1 MLTVAAAVL
10 SAAAAAKRLPE
21 AQVVEGGALEVRGEN
36 ATEVKVSNGLV
47 ATATLR
53 ENEVTLVG
61 ASIGTA
67 ELAFVDDRGTFAVMP
82 VKVVPKYWDVL
93 QKLLSDDP
101 DVVVEIVGGKIV
113 LVGATANG
121 ETLRTLAEVRRLD
134 PERIISHVTYSA
146 EALTVIVRE
155 FLDRIGSTNVAVTV
169 CGREVSLAGSL
180 FDKAAAKALGERVRK
195 LLAEFPGV
203 TVNVDSLTVRRQKI
217 LINIQFVDWD
227 DTRARDL
234 GLRGPDSLTA
244 FLNFEHGFDWNGS
257 DSSANNRSSTRDF
270 GGNGSSGSSASGSW
284 SSSSQSG
291 SDSSQ
296 SASSSSR
303 SGSGYSHRSS
313 DLFQST
319 QAGRGGTFESL
330 ATDAYEG
337 HLGFGVEKVE
347 VKLNMMKKNG
357 VAKKTYGTTLATQS
371 GEEVKFQNGGT
382 HYMKTGGNFSNGD
395 VRNIEWGYN
404 ITAKPVILDDSTV
417 NLDFNLEYSDRV
429 DPGHETEDYDVV
441 KYQTKSRYMMRP
453 GESIVLSGFNKS
465 AEAEAKHGIP
475 FLSKIPGMTWLFGET
490 IGDDDRQEKLLVVTV
505 DWLLEDSD
513 GALRRIQEMKDRK
526 VSVEMP

>member
-169 CGREVSLAGSL
+169 CGREVSLSGSM
-180 FDKAAAKALGERVRK
+180 FDKAAATALGERVRK

-203 TVNVDSLTVRRQKI
+203 TVNVDALTVRRQKI
-217 LINIQFVDWD
+217 LISIQFVDWD

-244 FLNFEHGFDWNGS
+244 FLNFDHGFSWNGS
-257 DSSANNRSSTRDF
+257 DSSADNRSTSHESGRS
-270 GGNGSSGSSASGSW
+270 GSAGSSWA
-284 SSSSQSG
+284 SSSESG
-291 SDSSQ
+291 SDPSQ
-296 SASSSSR
+296 SSS
-303 SGSGYSHRSS
+303 SHRSS
-313 DLFQST
+313 DLFQSI
-319 QAGRGGTFESL
+319 QNGLGRTSDSL
-330 ATDAYEG
+330 SANAYEG
-337 HLGFGVEKVE
+337 HLGFGVDKVE

-453 GESIVLSGFNKS
+453 GESIVLSGFNKRT
-465 AEAEAKHGIP
+465 EAEAKHGIP

-490 IGDDDRQEKLLVVTV
+490 IGDDDKQEKLLVVTV

-513 GALRRIQEMKDRK
+513 GALRRIREMKDRK

>member
-1 MLTVAAAVL
+1 MLTVAATVL

-36 ATEVKVSNGLV
+36 ASEVRVSNGLIV
-47 ATATLR
+47 TATLR

-61 ASIGTA
+61 ASIGSA
-67 ELAFVDDRGTFAVMP
+67 ELAFADDRGTFAVMP

-93 QKLLSDDP
+93 QKLLADDP

-121 ETLRTLAEVRRLD
+121 ETLRTLAEVQRLD

-169 CGREVSLAGSL
+169 CGREVSLAGSM

-203 TVNVDSLTVRRQKI
+203 TVNVDALTVRRQKI
-217 LINIQFVDWD
+217 LISIQFVDWD

-244 FLNFEHGFDWNGS
+244 FLNFDHGFSWNGS
-257 DSSANNRSSTRDF
+257 DSSADNRSTSHESGRS
-270 GGNGSSGSSASGSW
+270 GSAGSSWA
-284 SSSSQSG
+284 SSSESG
-291 SDSSQ
+291 SDPSQ
-296 SASSSSR
+296 SSS
-303 SGSGYSHRSS
+303 SHRSS
-313 DLFQST
+313 ELFQSI
-319 QAGRGGTFESL
+319 QNGLGRTSDSL
-330 ATDAYEG
+330 SANAYEG
-337 HLGFGVEKVE
+337 HLGFGVDKVE

-490 IGDDDRQEKLLVVTV
+490 IGDDDKQEKLLVVTV

>member
-169 CGREVSLAGSL
+169 CGREVSLSGSM
-180 FDKAAAKALGERVRK
+180 FDKAAATALGERVRK

-203 TVNVDSLTVRRQKI
+203 TVNVDALTVRRQKI
-217 LINIQFVDWD
+217 LISIQFVDWD

-244 FLNFEHGFDWNGS
+244 FLNFDHGFSWNGS
-257 DSSANNRSSTRDF
+257 DSSADNRSTSHESGRS
-270 GGNGSSGSSASGSW
+270 GSAGSSWA
-284 SSSSQSG
+284 SSSESG
-291 SDSSQ
+291 SDPSQ
-296 SASSSSR
+296 SSS
-303 SGSGYSHRSS
+303 SHRSS
-313 DLFQST
+313 ELFQSI
-319 QAGRGGTFESL
+319 QNGLGRTSDSL
-330 ATDAYEG
+330 SANAYEG
-337 HLGFGVEKVE
+337 HLGFGVDKVE

-441 KYQTKSRYMMRP
+441 KYQTKSRYMMSP
-453 GESIVLSGFNKS
+453 GESIVLSGFNKRT
-465 AEAEAKHGIP
+465 EAEAKHGIP

-490 IGDDDRQEKLLVVTV
+490 IGDDDKQEKLLVVTV

-513 GALRRIQEMKDRK
+513 GALRRIREMKDRK

>member
-10 SAAAAAKRLPE
+10 SAVAAAKRLPE
-21 AQVVEGGALEVRGEN
+21 AQVFEGGALEVRGEN
-36 ATEVKVSNGLV
+36 ATEAKVSNGLV

-53 ENEVTLVG
+53 ENVVTLVG

-93 QKLLSDDP
+93 QKLLADDP
-101 DVVVEIVGGKIV
+101 DVVVEIVGGKVV

-121 ETLRTLAEVRRLD
+121 ETLRTLADVQRLD
-134 PERIISHVTYSA
+134 PARIISHVTYSA

-169 CGREVSLAGSL
+169 CGREVSLSGSL
-180 FDKAAAKALGERVRK
+180 YDKAAAKALGERVRK

-203 TVNVDSLTVRRQKI
+203 TVNVDALTVRRQKI
-217 LINIQFVDWD
+217 LISIQFVDWD

-244 FLNFEHGFDWNGS
+244 FLNFEQGFDWNGS
-257 DSSANNRSSTRDF
+257 DSSVNSRSSNRDS
-270 GGNGSSGSSASGSW
+270 GSNGASGSSASSSWSSSQSGAGS
-284 SSSSQSG
+284 SSSSQS
-291 SDSSQ
+291 S
-296 SASSSSR
+296 
-303 SGSGYSHRSS
+303 SGSSHRSS
-313 DLFQST
+313 DLFQSI
-319 QAGRGGTFESL
+319 QNARGRMSDSL
-330 ATDAYEG
+330 AANAYEG
-337 HLGFGVEKVE
+337 HLGFGVDKVE

-441 KYQTKSRYMMRP
+441 KYQTKSRYMMSP
-453 GESIVLSGFNKS
+453 GESIVLSGFNKHT
-465 AEAEAKHGIP
+465 EAEAKHGIP
-475 FLSKIPGMTWLFGET
+475 FLSQIPGMTWLFGET
-490 IGDDDRQEKLLVVTV
+490 IGENDKQEKLLVVTV

-513 GALRRIQEMKDRK
+513 GALRRVQEMKDRK